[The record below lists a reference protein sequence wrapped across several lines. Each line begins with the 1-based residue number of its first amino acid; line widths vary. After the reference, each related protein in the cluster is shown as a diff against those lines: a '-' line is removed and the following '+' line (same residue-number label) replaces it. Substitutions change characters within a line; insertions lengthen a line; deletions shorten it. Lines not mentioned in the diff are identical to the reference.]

1 MSSYLYYTLFFI
13 HIDPQNIHLNL
24 LDEGAREYGQ
34 RFIHREVFSFDTL
47 PRNSGPNTQPPRRF
61 RSFFQTLTKA
71 KSIALETDILP
82 YEVYMEECNNACTA
96 RIIDHTNKE
105 DLADISFPKH
115 DWANIEEH
123 LLTHGLLLT
132 ALTEWKE
139 KRYTIPRLQSSYE
152 LVYRPDCDPYLRVTS
167 PHKERLP
174 EIVAHAGVYMA
185 HALDISEE
193 ELFQKLNT
201 DTHYNI
207 FE

>member
-1 MSSYLYYTLFFI
+1 M
-13 HIDPQNIHLNL
+13 
-24 LDEGAREYGQ
+24 
-34 RFIHREVFSFDTL
+34 
-47 PRNSGPNTQPPRRF
+47 PPRRF
-61 RSFFQTLTKA
+61 RSFFQALTKT
-71 KSIALETDILP
+71 KNIALETDISP
-82 YEVYMEECNNACTA
+82 YQVYMEECNNTCAA
-96 RIIDHTNKE
+96 RIIDQNNE
-105 DLADISFPKH
+105 DDLGGISFPKH

-139 KRYTIPRLQSSYE
+139 KRYTISRLQSSYE

-185 HALDISEE
+185 HALDLPEE
-193 ELFQKLNT
+193 KLLEKLGI
-201 DTHYNI
+201 DAHYSI